1 MTLTLLAVSL
11 NDQPLTQ
18 PITACFDDSGGTI
31 GRADHNT
38 MALPDPE
45 RHISRLQA
53 EVVARGTKFM
63 IRNVGAANPI
73 IVAGR
78 TLGQGDT
85 AVLEHDDDVRIGGYL
100 LKVDCRDL
108 ESTQDIT
115 RGRTLHTLTPLPAT
129 AAAAP
134 QAPALSSTNPFA
146 DLLGAQAP
154 APGGPAVDPFADLL
168 PPPAGVTPGS
178 AAVEPPA
185 RPPPRLP
192 DDFDPFAAPPP
203 PSTPPAPSDPFAAIA
218 PAGPAPSIDRMFG
231 LDDGRTRDALADF
244 MADAAKPSAAKPGE
258 SRAPGVPVDPLALFG
273 QQALP
278 PSPPSTTPPQADNL
292 PGVFAAYTPPRAQSG
307 APPSVRGP
315 APPVAAPSAPQ
326 APLAPAQGSVP
337 GLPAP
342 RPTDIAAA
350 PDVDSAWRA
359 FCSGAGIDLPLPA
372 GTAADRMEALGHIVR
387 SAIEGTLQLI
397 AVRASTKHELRAT
410 VTVIQPRSNNPL
422 KFSPDAKS
430 ALEQLLQPPARGFLD
445 GPAAMDDAMQDLVG
459 HSIGTVAG
467 MRAAIEGVLDRF
479 APQALESKLVGG
491 SMLDSVL
498 PMNRKARLWTLYLQ
512 QYQSIR
518 DEAQED
524 FHTLFGKAFL
534 AAYEQQ
540 VERLKRSRPPS

>member
-134 QAPALSSTNPFA
+134 HTPALSSTNPFA

-192 DDFDPFAAPPP
+192 DDFDPFAPAPP

-218 PAGPAPSIDRMFG
+218 PAGPAPSIDHMYG
-231 LDDGRTRDALADF
+231 LDDGRARDALAEF
-244 MADAAKPSAAKPGE
+244 MADVAKPSPAKPGE
-258 SRAPGVPVDPLALFG
+258 PRAPGVSVDPLALFG

-292 PGVFAAYTPPRAQSG
+292 PGVFAAYTPPHAQPG
-307 APPSVRGP
+307 APPPVPSV
-315 APPVAAPSAPQ
+315 APPVAAQPAPV
-326 APLAPAQGSVP
+326 APVAPAKGSVP
-337 GLPAP
+337 GLPVP
-342 RPTDIAAA
+342 RPTDVAAA
-350 PDVDSAWRA
+350 PDVDAAWRA
-359 FCSGAGIDLPLPA
+359 FCAGAGIDLPLPA

-467 MRAAIEGVLDRF
+467 MRAAIEGMLDRF

-512 QYQSIR
+512 QYRSIR